1 MMTDIRETLLTEQ
14 TVILKSTMEYIKTQD
29 KIIRTLMQSNALIIG
44 RYDAWV
50 EQLKEANMDS
60 PDVSP
65 KNNQN
70 GSE

>member
-1 MMTDIRETLLTEQ
+1 MTDIRETLLIQQ

>member
-1 MMTDIRETLLTEQ
+1 MTDIRETLLTEQ